1 MRRTAIRHKSAKQ
14 AKVDRLRAKL
24 RKELQEQDP
33 MCRRCRTSPG
43 TDLHE
48 RLRRS
53 QGGDPTDTRVVT
65 LICRGCHSDIHANP
79 QEAREQGWLTFRRDM
94 GGAA

>member
-1 MRRTAIRHKSAKQ
+1 MKRTALRPRSARQ
-14 AKVDRLRAKL
+14 SRIDRLRVKL
-24 RKELQEQDP
+24 RRELVELDP

-53 QGGDPTDTRVVT
+53 QGSDPTSVSVVV
-65 LICRGCHSDIHANP
+65 LICGQCHRWTHANP
-79 QEAREQGWLTFRRDM
+79 QAARDEGWLTFRKDV
-94 GGAA
+94 A

>member
-1 MRRTAIRHKSAKQ
+1 MKRTALRPRSARQ
-14 AKVDRLRAKL
+14 SRIDRLRVKL
-24 RKELQEQDP
+24 RRELVELDP

-53 QGGDPTDTRVVT
+53 QGGDPTSESTVT

-79 QEAREQGWLTFRRDM
+79 EQSRQDGWLTFRKDV
-94 GGAA
+94 A